1 LETAKAV
8 RVSNRGKALGHA
20 CMDDGKG
27 AVYA

>member
-1 LETAKAV
+1 V